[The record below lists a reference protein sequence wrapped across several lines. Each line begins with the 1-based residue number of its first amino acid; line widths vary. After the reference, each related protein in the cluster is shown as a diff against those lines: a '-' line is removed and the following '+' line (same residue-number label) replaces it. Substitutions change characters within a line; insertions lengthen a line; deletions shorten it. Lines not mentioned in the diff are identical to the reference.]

1 MAVTIND
8 KVIGNHIESA
18 RKRAKLTQAHMADQ
32 MDMSVSYYSRIECGE
47 VRINLERLM
56 EICVL
61 LGVQPQT
68 VLKHCCSALDGI
80 EDPPDADPLI
90 IDMQRMINSASPET
104 LKTLHATC
112 AALYAQLEKQ

>member
-1 MAVTIND
+1 MRAVVQRVTEAGVSVDGN
-8 KVIGNHIESA
+8 VCGSIG
-18 RKRAKLTQAHMADQ
+18 KGL
-32 MDMSVSYYSRIECGE
+32 
-47 VRINLERLM
+47 
-56 EICVL
+56 CVL

-68 VLKHCCSALDGI
+68 VLKHRCSAVDGI